1 LGDYG
6 AALEHYRAALALGEP
21 QLSTLLNMAITYYEA
36 EQPGKAEEMASQAL
50 RLDPNL
56 APAHTLLGAVA
67 LEAREPERALS
78 HLHHAVALDAG
89 YGQAHFYL
97 GLAYKSLGRPTEAIA
112 SFEQAL
118 ASASD
123 EVTRVRI
130 RRHLGELYEAQD

>member
-1 LGDYG
+1 
-6 AALEHYRAALALGEP
+6 LALGEP
-21 QLSTLLNMAITYYEA
+21 QLSTLLNMAIAYYEA
-36 EQPGKAEEMASQAL
+36 EQPDKAKEMASQAL

-67 LEAREPERALS
+67 LEARQPEKALP
-78 HLHHAVALDAG
+78 HLHHAISLDAG

-97 GLAYKSLGRPTEAIA
+97 GLAYKSLDRSAEAIA

-118 ASASD
+118 VNAGD

-130 RRHLGELYEAQD
+130 RRHLGELYEAQDQGRAD